1 MSVGMPR
8 PPLHPPYL
16 YSMSMAHDW
25 TPSQPSPIT
34 GTADSFAMGTHVG
47 THIDSIFH
55 IARENRLHGGAAIGD
70 GSVSQSAAGG
80 LNLEGRENFEPI
92 VAPGVLLDFSALLGV
107 DLCPADLEIGP
118 DEIGRC
124 LDLTGAVLREGDAV
138 LFRTGWDRL
147 WDEDP
152 TRYVGYPMPGV
163 TFAGARMLRAAGV
176 CAVGSDTPAFE
187 KVPAPNQLAAHAEL
201 LVDGGIPIL
210 ECLALAELAELA
222 PAHFLFVCAPMRMT
236 GATGCPVN
244 PLALIPHQ

>member
-1 MSVGMPR
+1 
-8 PPLHPPYL
+8 
-16 YSMSMAHDW
+16 MAHDW

-124 LDLTGAVLREGDAV
+124 LDLTGAVLSEGDAV

-147 WDEDP
+147 WDDDP

-244 PLALIPHQ
+244 PLALIPHSL